1 MRRESLSSSRCS
13 GTRKRPGTRS
23 SGGSGSIW
31 ARQAKGDIALFYYAG
46 HGAQEQAPPEFWPLE
61 PDRLNETLVCHDSR
75 LDGGWDL
82 ADKELNK
89 LISEVTAKDPH
100 MVLILDSCHS
110 GSATRNLAEQRTNVR
125 LAQIDSRVRP
135 LSSFIVSVEEA
146 FRLAGP
152 VAAGD
157 GGLAAGMGRYVV
169 LSACRDNQLA
179 QEYPGDNKPRGAFS
193 YFLNETLRT
202 ASGPISYRDLFSRAS
217 SLMQAKLEDQVPVLD
232 APSAGDLE
240 SLFLDGAIRPAEPAY
255 NVAFRQGDW
264 LLEAGA
270 VHGLPKPFGNE
281 TIELALYPFDAS
293 AETLRDRSKSVGKA
307 KVIELRS
314 TTSTLEHLRRR
325 KPGRDDDVQGGR
337 HPPAASAPGRAN
349 RGRER
354 RGRCPGASGPRP
366 GRTGGKRVALHSRGS
381 RGQTR
386 PSSACWPRVAS
397 T

>member
-1 MRRESLSSSRCS
+1 MPRTLYAFLVGIDEYPAPIRSLSGCVNDVEAFAEYLRQRVD
-13 GTRKRPGTRS
+13 GAQGITLDLKMLRNTEATRDAVI
-23 SGGSGSIW
+23 GGF
-31 ARQAKGDIALFYYAG
+31 RQHLGNAAKGDIALFYYAG

-89 LISEVTAKDPH
+89 LINEVTAKDPH

-110 GSATRNLAEQRTNVR
+110 GSATRDLAEQRTNVR

-152 VAAGD
+152 GAVAAGN

-202 ASGPISYRDLFSRAS
+202 ASGPISYRDLFARAS

-255 NVAFRQGDW
+255 NVTFRQGDW
-264 LLEAGA
+264 LLGAGA

-281 TIELALYPFDAS
+281 TIELALYPFDA
-293 AETLRDRSKSVGKA
+293 
-307 KVIELRS
+307 
-314 TTSTLEHLRRR
+314 
-325 KPGRDDDVQGGR
+325 
-337 HPPAASAPGRAN
+337 
-349 RGRER
+349 
-354 RGRCPGASGPRP
+354 
-366 GRTGGKRVALHSRGS
+366 
-381 RGQTR
+381 
-386 PSSACWPRVAS
+386 
-397 T
+397 